1 MMRLNNLPLF
11 LVALILILPYS
22 PLLAQEGEEEPEKEQ
37 EEKDQ
42 RYETDWNSLSFRS
55 IGPAF
60 TSGRISDFAVN
71 PDNPSEFYV
80 ATASGGVWKTTNRGL
95 NFKPIFDKQGS
106 YSIGVVEMDP
116 NNSNVIWVGTGENN
130 NQRSVAYG
138 DGVYKSLDGG
148 KSWKHMGLKESE
160 HIGMIAIDPRNSNVV
175 YVAATGPL
183 WSAGGDRGLYKTT
196 DGGEN
201 WEKILEISEHTGI
214 HEVHL
219 DPRNPDLIYAIAHQR
234 RRHVFT
240 YISGGPES
248 AIYKSTDAGANFR
261 KIMTGMPGGDIGRI
275 GMDISPADPNVLYAV
290 VEAQEDKGG
299 FYRSTDLG
307 ESWERRSD
315 YSSSGNYYQEVIAD
329 PVDVDLVYVMNT
341 FAAVS
346 EDGGKNFENVGEQ
359 NKHIDNHALWID
371 PDNPNYLLNG
381 NDGGVYESWDRGK
394 TWRFF
399 PNLPVTQFYK
409 VAVDNDYPFYNV
421 YGGTQDNFTLGG
433 PSRTTETTGITNRNW
448 IVTRLG
454 DGFEPHVDPT
464 NPNIV
469 YSQSQYGNLY
479 RFDKAS
485 GESQNIVPQPPDADY
500 SYNWNWDS
508 PFFVSVH
515 DPKRLYYAS
524 DRVHRSDDRGQNWRE
539 VSGDLT
545 RGIDRNKL
553 PVMGKV
559 WPMDAV
565 AKNQSTTPYGN
576 IVALAESPLN
586 EDLIFAGT
594 DDGLVHISRDGGE
607 NWTRHESFPGVP
619 DTTYVN
625 EILASAHDENT
636 LYVAFNNHKN
646 GDFKPYLL
654 KSSDLGQTWT
664 SIAANLPEQGS
675 IYALAEDPVS
685 PDLLFV
691 GTEFSCFATL
701 DGGQY
706 WKKLNKGLPTVAV
719 RDINIQERENDL
731 VLATFGRGFYILDD
745 YSALR
750 DFSSE
755 VEEKEAH
762 LFSVRDAFQYEP
774 YSPIAASNTISW
786 LGPKGFQGETY
797 YLGENPEFGAAF
809 IYYLKDTYPTMKQQ
823 REEEE
828 KEKRKEGETVYYPS
842 YDQLKAEEEEEKP
855 FLVFTVR
862 DANGNVVN
870 EVRTSPK
877 KGINRVHWDLKYPDI
892 NQVRTKNEDPT
903 TNLSSGIMVLP
914 GTYTVDLAKH
924 INGELTPLAEPVSFE
939 VKTLGNQTLPPSDP
953 DAMLAF
959 HKDLMELS
967 KKANGA
973 RQAFE
978 EIDDRMEYYR
988 AAARMVESTSL
999 DRKLDE
1005 LEDKLK
1011 AIRVQMYGDRLK
1023 DQLEI
1028 DQAPSL
1034 SSRINTA
1041 IFTGTSAFTDPTG
1054 TSQRVKEIAE
1064 EKMGPVLT
1072 SLKEIMEVDIPAI
1085 DLMLDAN
1092 QAPWTP
1098 GRIFELKN

>member
-1 MMRLNNLPLF
+1 MRQNAHTLLVLALLF
-11 LVALILILPYS
+11 CTPYS
-22 PLLAQEGEEEPEKEQ
+22 VLFAQEEEEEVQ
-37 EEKDQ
+37 DQ
-42 RYETDWNSLSFRS
+42 RYKTAWNSLSFRS

-60 TSGRISDFAVN
+60 TSGRVSDFAVN

-80 ATASGGVWKTTNRGL
+80 ATSSGGVWKTTNRGL
-95 NFKPIFDKQGS
+95 NFKPVFDREGS

-116 NNSNVIWVGTGENN
+116 NNHNVIWVGTGENN

-138 DGVYKSLDGG
+138 DGIYKSLDGG
-148 KSWKHMGLKESE
+148 KSWKHMGLKNSE
-160 HIGMIAIDPRNSNVV
+160 HIGMIAIDPRNSDVV

-183 WSAGGDRGLYKTT
+183 WSAGGDRGLYKTE
-196 DGGEN
+196 DGGAS
-201 WEKILEISEHTGI
+201 WDTILAISGHTGI

-219 DPRNPDLIYAIAHQR
+219 DPRNPDVVYAIAHQR

-248 AIYKSTDAGANFR
+248 AIYKSMDGGANFR
-261 KIMTGMPGGDIGRI
+261 KIMKGMPGGDIGRI
-275 GMDISPADPNVLYAV
+275 GMDISPANPNVLYAV
-290 VEAQEDKGG
+290 VEAQEGKSG

-307 ESWERRSD
+307 ESWEKRSK
-315 YSSSGNYYQEVIAD
+315 YASSGNYYQEVIAD
-329 PVDVDLVYVMNT
+329 PVDVNLVYVMNT

-346 EDGGKNFENVGEQ
+346 EDGGKNFENVGER

-371 PDNPNYLLNG
+371 PTNPSYLLNG

-479 RFDKAS
+479 RFDKQS
-485 GESQNIVPQPPDADY
+485 GESQNIVPQPPSGDY

-515 DPKRLYYAS
+515 DHKRLYYAS
-524 DRVHRSDDRGQNWRE
+524 DRVHRSENMGQSWE
-539 VSGDLT
+539 EISGDLT

-553 PVMGKV
+553 KVMGKV

-576 IVALAESPLN
+576 IVALAESPIDENIL
-586 EDLIFAGT
+586 FAGT
-594 DDGLVHISRDGGE
+594 DDGLVHISKNGGDS
-607 NWTRHESFPGVP
+607 WTAYDQFPGVP

-625 EILASAHDENT
+625 EIVGSAHDVNT

-654 KSSDLGQTWT
+654 KSTDLGTTWT
-664 SIAANLPEQGS
+664 SIAHNLPERGS
-675 IYALAEDPVS
+675 VYSIAEDHKS
-685 PDLLFV
+685 PNLLLV
-691 GTEFSCFATL
+691 GTEFSLFASI
-701 DGGQY
+701 DGGAY
-706 WKKLNKGLPTVAV
+706 WRKFSKGLPTVAV

-731 VLATFGRGFYILDD
+731 VLATFGRGFYIMDD

-750 DFSSE
+750 EFTSE
-755 VEEKEAH
+755 VMEEEAH
-762 LFSVRDAFQYEP
+762 LFSVRDAFQYRP

-809 IYYLKDTYPTMKQQ
+809 TYFLKEGYKTSKAE
-823 REEEE
+823 REEAE
-828 KEKRKEGETVYYPS
+828 KEQRKEGEEVYYPS
-842 YDQLKAEEEEEKP
+842 YEQLKTEEKEKTP
-855 FLVFTVR
+855 FLLFTVR
-862 DANGNVVN
+862 DANGEVIN
-870 EVRTSPK
+870 EVRTKPK
-877 KGINRVHWDLKYPDI
+877 KGINRVYWDLSYPDI
-892 NQVRTKNEDPT
+892 DQVRTKNSDPA
-903 TNLSSGIMVLP
+903 TNLDSGIKVLP
-914 GTYTVDLAKH
+914 GDYTVQLSKNV
-924 INGELTPLAEPVSFE
+924 NGTVTSLSEPVAFH
-939 VKTLGNQTLPPSDP
+939 VKSLDNLTLPPSDP
-953 DAMLAF
+953 AAMLAF
-959 HKDLMELS
+959 HKELTQLS
-967 KKANGA
+967 KSANSA
-973 RQAFE
+973 RNAVN
-978 EIDDRMEYYR
+978 EI
-988 AAARMVESTSL
+988 
-999 DRKLDE
+999 
-1005 LEDKLK
+1005 
-1011 AIRVQMYGDRLK
+1011 GDRLAYYQAVTRLVEDEK
-1023 DQLEI
+1023 VIQMVDALEEKLDAIRIQLFGDRIKRRLEI

-1034 SSRINTA
+1034 SNRINTA
-1041 IFTGTSAFTDPTG
+1041 IFTGSSSMTDPTE
-1054 TSQRVKEIAE
+1054 TSKMVRQIAE
-1064 EKMGPVLT
+1064 EQLGPVLE
-1072 SLKEIMEVDIPAI
+1072 SLKDILEKDVPAI
-1085 DLMLDAN
+1085 DQALD
-1092 QAPWTP
+1092 QFEVPWTP
-1098 GRIFELKN
+1098 GRIIEIQH